1 VEQTIKAPTMTK
13 QRIAALFDAENIP
26 CLFAAQVL
34 SQLRLTNI
42 VQSACAVG
50 DFTLLSGWMECA
62 RENGID
68 LVMQPGLGKG
78 KNSAD
83 IRLTIEA
90 MDLVYRGRP
99 DAIALISRD
108 RDFTPLA
115 FRLRESGL
123 SVVGFSPEEPSPAF
137 RAACS
142 SFHVLQASGPI
153 KASPSVLT
161 AREINELR
169 RILARACSE
178 GAVDHQALG
187 QAVRSQA
194 PQTAQKLQGKFLKSL
209 VANGLVT
216 RIGSGAGQRFKMAG

>member
-1 VEQTIKAPTMTK
+1 MSK

-26 CLFAAQVL
+26 CQFAGQVL
-34 SQLRLTNI
+34 SHLRPTHH

-50 DFTLLSGWMECA
+50 DFTLLSGWMDCA
-62 RENGID
+62 REHGID
-68 LVMQPGLGKG
+68 LVMQPGLGRG
-78 KNSAD
+78 KNAAD

-90 MDLVYRGRP
+90 MDLVYRAQP

-123 SVVGFSPEEPSPAF
+123 SVVGFSPEAPSPAF
-137 RAACS
+137 RAACN
-142 SFHVLQASGPI
+142 SFHVLQAPVPI

-161 AREINELR
+161 KREIDELR
-169 RILARACSE
+169 RIMAQAC
-178 GAVDHQALG
+178 GGGTVDHQALI
-187 QAVRSQA
+187 QAVRAKA
-194 PQTAQKLQGKFLKSL
+194 PETAQKLQGKFLKSL

>member
-1 VEQTIKAPTMTK
+1 M
-13 QRIAALFDAENIP
+13 D
-26 CLFAAQVL
+26 
-34 SQLRLTNI
+34 
-42 VQSACAVG
+42 
-50 DFTLLSGWMECA
+50 CA
-62 RENGID
+62 RQHGID

-90 MDLVYRGRP
+90 MDLVYRGQP

-123 SVVGFSPEEPSPAF
+123 SVVGFSPEEPSLAF

-142 SFHVLQASGPI
+142 SFHVLQAPVPI

-161 AREINELR
+161 TREIDELR
-169 RILARACSE
+169 GIVAQTCGE
-178 GAVDHQALG
+178 GVVNHQALV
-187 QAVRSQA
+187 QAVRAEA
-194 PQTAQKLQGKFLKSL
+194 PETAQKLQGKFLKSL

-216 RIGSGAGQRFKMAG
+216 RIGSGAGQRPKMTG